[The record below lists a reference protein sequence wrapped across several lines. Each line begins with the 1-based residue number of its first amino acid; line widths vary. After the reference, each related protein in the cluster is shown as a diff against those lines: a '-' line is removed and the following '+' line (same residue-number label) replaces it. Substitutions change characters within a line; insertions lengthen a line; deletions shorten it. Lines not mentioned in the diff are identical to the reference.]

1 MLLKER
7 KEEEK
12 EAERIRSELGSSK
25 GLMQEREREEEE
37 DGRKKSC
44 AIINLWCMCV
54 RVLRDPPPY

>member
-37 DGRKKSC
+37 DGRKKKLCHHKSLVYVC
-44 AIINLWCMCV
+44 AGT
-54 RVLRDPPPY
+54 